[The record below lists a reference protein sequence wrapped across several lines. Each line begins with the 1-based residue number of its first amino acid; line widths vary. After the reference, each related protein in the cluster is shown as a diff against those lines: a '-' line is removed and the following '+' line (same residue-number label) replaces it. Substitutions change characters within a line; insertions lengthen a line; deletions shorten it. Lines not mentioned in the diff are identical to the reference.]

1 MDHSGNHAEEE
12 DYLFI
17 AEQKVKKLAVQRQI
31 DVSLR
36 MGKVTTTEDGQK
48 VMKGADTFSI
58 FKNIPDTPSYWKG
71 FRNEMMARME
81 QFGPFHMLKL
91 FNLIWV
97 LWSFT

>member
-1 MDHSGNHAEEE
+1 MFPDGKNGFDKKRKKKLSPSQYYGQRVMDHSGEYANEE

-48 VMKGADTFSI
+48 VMRGADTFSI
-58 FKNIPDTPSYWKG
+58 FKNNDS
-71 FRNEMMARME
+71 
-81 QFGPFHMLKL
+81 
-91 FNLIWV
+91 
-97 LWSFT
+97 